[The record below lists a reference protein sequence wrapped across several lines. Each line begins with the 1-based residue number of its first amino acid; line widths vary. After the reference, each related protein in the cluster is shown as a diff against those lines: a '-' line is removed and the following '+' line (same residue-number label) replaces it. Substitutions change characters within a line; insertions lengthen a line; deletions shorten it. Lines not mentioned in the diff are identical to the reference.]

1 MMVLSRLHAAFHR
14 GADFLFYLVWE
25 VSVLSFV
32 FHNDFLINSRLGRKS
47 KGKMICGYQI
57 TLYLCIALHG
67 LSTSVV

>member
-1 MMVLSRLHAAFHR
+1 MVLNLSGDVGLVFLHPLTDMLLVVIGLGLAFHR

-47 KGKMICGYQI
+47 KGK
-57 TLYLCIALHG
+57 
-67 LSTSVV
+67 